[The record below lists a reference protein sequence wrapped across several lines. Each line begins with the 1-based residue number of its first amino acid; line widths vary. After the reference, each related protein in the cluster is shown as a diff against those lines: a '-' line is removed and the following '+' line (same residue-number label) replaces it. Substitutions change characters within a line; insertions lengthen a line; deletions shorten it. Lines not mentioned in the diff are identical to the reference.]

1 MYYGVP
7 PVPDWVFVRDL
18 REFDPQLRIRFERR
32 FEKFV
37 ISKKRAFGDDFNVL
51 VVQTDNGAFRQP
63 DQRDIKKLYDG
74 DLWRH
79 GGVKER
85 VRRGEEQMLEA
96 EPKGIANA
104 EDELKARTR
113 ENKIQLSNAYRKT
126 FNEGSKA
133 PELRRIDVQNPRA
146 RTIEQIKSAR
156 AAGKDP
162 WA

>member
-1 MYYGVP
+1 
-7 PVPDWVFVRDL
+7 VFVRDL

-37 ISKKRAFGDDFNVL
+37 ITKRRAFGDDWNVL
-51 VVQTDNGAFRQP
+51 VVQTDNGDFRQP

-85 VRRGEEQMLEA
+85 IRSGEEKMLA
-96 EPKGIANA
+96 AQPKDIANA

-126 FNEGSKA
+126 FNDGSKS
-133 PELRRIDVQNPRA
+133 PEIRRIDVQNPRA
-146 RTIEQIKSAR
+146 RTVEQIKSAR
-156 AAGKDP
+156 TAGKDP

>member
-18 REFDPQLRIRFERR
+18 REFDPHLRIRFERR

-37 ISKKRAFGDDFNVL
+37 ISKRRAFGDDFNVL
-51 VVQTDNGAFRQP
+51 VVQMDNGAFRQP
-63 DQRDIKKLYDG
+63 DQRDIKKLYEG

-85 VRRGEEQMLEA
+85 IRRGEEKMQEA
-96 EPKGIANA
+96 EVKSAANA
-104 EDELKARTR
+104 EDELKANTR
-113 ENKIQLSNAYRKT
+113 ENKIQLSNTYRKA

-133 PELRRIDVQNPRA
+133 AEIRRIDVQNPRA
-146 RTIEQIKSAR
+146 RTVEQIKSAR